1 MVLTITVDPVP
12 GYFEQS
18 RSICQ
23 IALFILRV
31 KIVIGEVSLAET
43 WWYQKGGQITPAENS
58 FFIKDRISESKRV
71 AGKLSTRMEWD
82 SVKPLIAR
90 NKS

>member
-1 MVLTITVDPVP
+1 MNARKASTSLSGHFWPSLGILCKLATGLVVLTITVDPVP

-31 KIVIGEVSLAET
+31 KIVIGEVSLGERLGAIRKEA
-43 WWYQKGGQITPAENS
+43 K
-58 FFIKDRISESKRV
+58 
-71 AGKLSTRMEWD
+71 
-82 SVKPLIAR
+82 
-90 NKS
+90 